1 MVMRLVSHGVLAVFA
16 LLIGLGIGYL
26 MWGLQ
31 SADLTRRMEQERLE
45 LNYKV
50 SEAER
55 RAKAAEERA
64 SQEKEARKV
73 FEEELNRVHPQK

>member
-1 MVMRLVSHGVLAVFA
+1 MAMRLVSHGVLAVFA

-31 SADLTRRMEQERLE
+31 SADLARQMEQLRLE
-45 LNYKV
+45 YNYRISK
-50 SEAER
+50 AEYH
-55 RAKAAEERA
+55 ATAAEERA
-64 SQEKEARKV
+64 LREMEARKV